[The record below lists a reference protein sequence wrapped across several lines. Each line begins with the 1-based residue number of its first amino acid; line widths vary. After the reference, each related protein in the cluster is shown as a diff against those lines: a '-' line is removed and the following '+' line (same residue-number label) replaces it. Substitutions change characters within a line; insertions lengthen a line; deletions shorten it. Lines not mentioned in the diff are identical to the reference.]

1 MHKKILN
8 RVLGGLSDRN
18 IRFRDL
24 TNLLNNFGFSSRTK
38 GDHYIFY
45 KEEIEDIINLQPLR
59 KMVRQ
64 RLIKSGR

>member
-18 IRFRDL
+18 IRFSDL
-24 TNLLNNFGFSSRTK
+24 TNLLNNLGFSSRTK